1 MVVLKEVELSVNIE
15 SISFQTKVE
24 HVDLW
29 LAITKSYFKNDNFE
43 VYAEKK
49 VNKELCTQF
58 RAKSKSNLQI
68 YIVNF
73 FSSGRVVINAKDFR
87 KELLEIHIP
96 KLEELYGITF
106 DIKVATQLIQ
116 TTSESE
122 PDHPN
127 NNQQSTNNIRN
138 GKDTQNKNHQQSNTL
153 NTQTSGNNKHNEQ
166 QAKNQLF
173 SNDTCNSNDD
183 NKTATENTDNGLY
196 EIPTNIKNVSPKHE
210 VFKREIVTQQSKV
223 QKDFNNK
230 IEKEQ
235 IKITEEVNELKETFA
250 REIEKTCSELKSYYD
265 NKEESMKLEIRNLQ
279 TQIEHLKKEN
289 ID

>member
-1 MVVLKEVELSVNIE
+1 M
-15 SISFQTKVE
+15 
-24 HVDLW
+24 
-29 LAITKSYFKNDNFE
+29 
-43 VYAEKK
+43 
-49 VNKELCTQF
+49 CTQF
-58 RAKSKSNLQI
+58 RSKSKSSLQI
-68 YIVNF
+68 YVVNF
-73 FSSGRVVINAKDFR
+73 SSSERVVINAKDFR

-96 KLEELYGITF
+96 KLEKLYGITF
-106 DIKVATQLIQ
+106 DIKGATELIE

-127 NNQQSTNNIRN
+127 NNQQDNIRNGQDTSNIRN
-138 GKDTQNKNHQQSNTL
+138 GKDTQNKNHQQNNTL
-153 NTQTSGNNKHNEQ
+153 EKNQTSDNNEHNEQ
-166 QAKNQLF
+166 QEKNQLF

-235 IKITEEVNELKETFA
+235 IKITEEINELKETFPG
-250 REIEKTCSELKSYYD
+250 EVKKTCSELKSYCD

-279 TQIEHLKKEN
+279 LQIEHLKKEN
-289 ID
+289 IDLKSKAKITKLPESTKTQPNIKKLNKSIQEHN

>member
-1 MVVLKEVELSVNIE
+1 MY
-15 SISFQTKVE
+15 
-24 HVDLW
+24 LW
-29 LAITKSYFKNDNFE
+29 LAITKSYLKNDNFE
-43 VYAEKK
+43 VYAKK

-58 RAKSKSNLQI
+58 RAKRKPNSQV

-73 FSSGRVVINAKDFR
+73 FCSGKVVINAKDFR
-87 KELLEIHIP
+87 KKLLEIHIS

-106 DIKVATQLIQ
+106 DVKGATQLIQ

-196 EIPTNIKNVSPKHE
+196 EIPTNIKNVSHPDMRISREKLLLNNPKH
-210 VFKREIVTQQSKV
+210 RRTL
-223 QKDFNNK
+223 
-230 IEKEQ
+230 
-235 IKITEEVNELKETFA
+235 ITK
-250 REIEKTCSELKSYYD
+250 
-265 NKEESMKLEIRNLQ
+265 
-279 TQIEHLKKEN
+279 LKKKTN
-289 ID
+289 KTNRRDK